1 MNKITVRRG
10 IELGMAVLL
19 MTAVAFP
26 AQMDPKLA
34 QAQQQNAQ
42 ALRQAVEMIEQYL
55 RSP

>member
-1 MNKITVRRG
+1 MNKVTVRRG

-34 QAQQQNAQ
+34 PSN
-42 ALRQAVEMIEQYL
+42 RM
-55 RSP
+55 RRP